1 MTTNAAELKHIWQPL
16 EIGPV
21 SVEHR
26 IMATGHTQLYGV
38 DELISDRHV
47 AYYRER
53 AMGGASLLILEQ
65 QAAHPSGMNYDQGC
79 IAWDPRVVPEYA
91 KLAEA
96 VHEFPTKQMV
106 QLFCCGAQGLSTMFI
121 DRFRPLWAASPIPS
135 SVYNERPKPMDK
147 QDIRELVE
155 HFGRSALNVMTA
167 GLDGVEIHA
176 AHSQLLGEFLSPAFN
191 KRTDEYGG
199 SVENM
204 CRIVVEVG
212 EEIRRQVGDR
222 IAVGIRMSADEFL
235 GETGICGEDFEAQV
249 DVLAATGLFD
259 FFDISGGGYH
269 TLHVAVAPMNAQPEG
284 FLAPYAERAKEIVGH
299 RAKIFVVGRILNLE
313 KAEEILAGGQADMV
327 AMTRAQIA
335 DSHHIRKRLE
345 QRDEEITHCAGI
357 NFCVERLVDSREVT
371 CALNPVAGREER
383 WGEGTLEP
391 VADGAGKKI
400 AFVGGGAAGLK
411 AAALAAKRGH
421 AVTVLE
427 RTGELG
433 GNFNLIKQLP
443 TRSGWQI
450 AIDNLTR
457 PLEGLGVDVQ
467 LESEAS
473 PESLEQGGWDA
484 VVAATGARWSFSGY
498 SPYRPERDTL
508 PGAEQENVIDVGT
521 AIRRAVD
528 DPTSLGRRVV
538 ILDETAGYL
547 PLGLAELLADGGVG
561 EVEVVTPHLLV
572 GEDTMKS
579 LDMIY
584 LFPRLVSKGITLTS
598 QHFVEKVEG
607 DEVELYDVWGGPRR
621 EIEVD
626 TRRPRA
632 VQGPRTMRCGNRFAT
647 MDSRKCTGSE
657 TASRPRKPAAVIYE
671 GEQLGREI

>member
-1 MTTNAAELKHIWQPL
+1 MTTSAAELTHIWQPL
-16 EIGPV
+16 DIGPV
-21 SVEHR
+21 QVEHR
-26 IMATGHTQLYGV
+26 VMATGHTQLYGE
-38 DELISDRHV
+38 DELITDRHV

-65 QAAHPSGMNYDQGC
+65 QAAHPSGMNYEQGC
-79 IAWDPRVVPEYA
+79 VAWEPRVVPEYA

-96 VHEFPTKQMV
+96 VHPFGTKQMV

-135 SVYNERPKPMDK
+135 SVYNERPKSMEK
-147 QDIRELVE
+147 EDIAELVDY
-155 HFGRSALNVMTA
+155 FGRSAFNVMTA

-204 CRIVVEVG
+204 CRIVTEVG
-212 EEIRRQVGDR
+212 EEIRRRVGDR
-222 IAVGIRMSADEFL
+222 IAVGVRLSADEFL
-235 GETGICGEDFEAQV
+235 GETGICGDDFEAQV
-249 DVLAATGLFD
+249 EVLASTGLFD

-313 KAEEILAGGQADMV
+313 KAEEIVSGGQADMV

-335 DSHHIRKRLE
+335 DPHHIRKRRE
-345 QRDEEITHCAGI
+345 QRDDEITHCAGI
-357 NFCVERLVDSREVT
+357 NFCIERLVDSREVT
-371 CALNPVAGREER
+371 CALNPTAGRERR
-383 WGEGTLEP
+383 WGEGTLELVP
-391 VADGAGKKI
+391 EGSEKKI
-400 AFVGGGAAGLK
+400 AFVGAGPAGMQ

-421 AVTVLE
+421 SVTIFE
-427 RTGELG
+427 RASEAG

-457 PLEGLGVDVQ
+457 PLEGLGIDLRLEEEASAQ
-467 LESEAS
+467 TLES
-473 PESLEQGGWDA
+473 GGWDA
-484 VVAATGARWSFSGY
+484 VVTATGASWSGAGY
-498 SPYRPERDTL
+498 SPYRPEREGI
-508 PGAEQENVIDVGT
+508 PGAEQDNVIDVGT

-528 DPTSLGRRVV
+528 DPSGLGSRVL

-547 PLGLAELLADGGVG
+547 PLGLAELLADGGVS
-561 EVEVVTPHLLV
+561 EIEVVTPQLLV
-572 GEDTMKS
+572 GELTMKS

-584 LFPRLVSKGITLTS
+584 LFPRLVGKGITLTS
-598 QHFVEKVEG
+598 QHFVEKIEG
-607 DEVELYDVWGGPRR
+607 DTVELYDVWGGPRR
-621 EIEVD
+621 DVTVD
-626 TRRPRA
+626 TLVLAQFKDPNDALWQSIRHNGFKEVHRIGDCVA
-632 VQGPRTMRCGNRFAT
+632 
-647 MDSRKCTGSE
+647 
-657 TASRPRKPAAVIYE
+657 PRKPAAVIYE